1 MSAMMSFTNRINQQL
16 HDEHM
21 AVVTLLA
28 RIEHLVA
35 RHRRDDPPK
44 INDGNTTPLLS
55 DFFTAVE
62 TEIQHHFAFEE
73 SHLFTYLEAI
83 GEGGLGAHLTEE
95 HRVILPI
102 GMQLAKLA
110 RAAATQG
117 FDQASWNEFRP
128 LAQEFYQL
136 LLSHVQKEEMGLL
149 PLLEENI
156 DADADARFFQAYVEN
171 A

>member
-1 MSAMMSFTNRINQQL
+1 MMNFTNRINRQL

-21 AVVTLLA
+21 AVVALLA
-28 RIEHLVA
+28 RLEQLLA
-35 RHRRDDPPK
+35 QHRRDDPPK
-44 INDGNTTPLLS
+44 INDGKTTPLLS
-55 DFFTAVE
+55 DFSTAVE

-102 GMQLAKLA
+102 GMKLAKLA
-110 RAAATQG
+110 RAAATQS
-117 FDQASWNEFRP
+117 FDQASWSEFRP
-128 LAQEFYQL
+128 LAQEFCRL

-156 DADADARFFQAYVEN
+156 DADADARFFQEYVEN

>member
-1 MSAMMSFTNRINQQL
+1 MSFANRINQKL

-21 AVVTLLA
+21 ATTSLLT
-28 RIEHLVA
+28 RLEHLIA

-44 INDGNTTPLLS
+44 LNDGNTTQLLS
-55 DFFTAVE
+55 DLATAVE

-73 SHLFTYLEAI
+73 SHLFIYLESI
-83 GEGGLGAHLTEE
+83 GDGGLGAHLTEE

-102 GMQLAKLA
+102 GMKLAKLA
-110 RAAATQG
+110 RTAATQG
-117 FDQASWNEFRP
+117 FDQAKWSEFRP
-128 LAQEFYQL
+128 FAQEFCEL
-136 LLSHVQKEEMGLL
+136 LLSHVHKEETGLL

-156 DADADARFFQAYVEN
+156 DADADARLFQEYVEN

>member
-1 MSAMMSFTNRINQQL
+1 MSAMMSFTNRINREL

-21 AVVTLLA
+21 AVIALLE
-28 RIEHLVA
+28 RLEQLLA
-35 RHRRDDPPK
+35 RHRRDDSPK
-44 INDGNTTPLLS
+44 IDDGNTAPLLS
-55 DFFTAVE
+55 DFASAVE
-62 TEIQHHFAFEE
+62 TEIQRHFAFEE
-73 SHLFTYLEAI
+73 SHLFTYLEAV

-102 GMQLAKLA
+102 GMKLAKLA

-117 FDQASWNEFRP
+117 FDQTSWSEFRP
-128 LAQEFYQL
+128 LAQEFCQL

-149 PLLEENI
+149 PLLEENM
-156 DADADARFFQAYVEN
+156 DADADARFFQEYVEN